1 MKSINRT
8 KNWSATILFTI
19 VVFLIASCGGGSREK
34 KGDGQ
39 GAGSAEMANHPGRK
53 VYQSVCVAC
62 HMADGSGIPSMY
74 PPLIQTEMV
83 LKDKEKLIDIT
94 LNGLS
99 GKIEVNGK
107 TYNNIMPPHSHLSDK
122 QIADVLTYVR
132 KSFGNNA
139 SEVTVEEVQ
148 KVRNR

>member
-1 MKSINRT
+1 MKNLP
-8 KNWSATILFTI
+8 ATYSRSHGICRLTAIWRPDTQECFSE
-19 VVFLIASCGGGSREK
+19 FADRDLLLRDSCLLYTS
-34 KGDGQ
+34 
-39 GAGSAEMANHPGRK
+39 
-53 VYQSVCVAC
+53 
-62 HMADGSGIPSMY
+62 Y
-74 PPLIQTEMV
+74 PPLIKTDMV
-83 LKDKEKLIDIT
+83 LNDKDKLIEIT

-107 TYNNIMPPHSHLSDK
+107 IYNNIMPPHSHLSDK

-148 KVRNR
+148 KVRNK

>member
-1 MKSINRT
+1 MNRIRYL
-8 KNWSATILFTI
+8 SATILALFA
-19 VVFLIASCGGGSREK
+19 VFLLISCGGGGQSNREGEQLK
-34 KGDGQ
+34 
-39 GAGSAEMANHPGRK
+39 SADSDEMANHPGRK

-74 PPLIQTEMV
+74 PPLIKTDMV
-83 LKDKEKLIDIT
+83 LNDKDKLIEIT

-107 TYNNIMPPHSHLSDK
+107 IYNNIMPPHSHLSDK

-139 SEVTVEEVQ
+139 SEVSVEEVQ
-148 KVRNR
+148 KVRNK

>member
-1 MKSINRT
+1 MKYLSV
-8 KNWSATILFTI
+8 TIGALFA
-19 VVFLIASCGGGSREK
+19 VLLLASCGGGSQGGKGEK
-34 KGDGQ
+34 QVK
-39 GAGSAEMANHPGRK
+39 SAESADMANHPGRK

-74 PPLIQTEMV
+74 PPLTQTDMV
-83 LKDKEKLIDIT
+83 LNDREKLIDIT

-99 GKIEVNGK
+99 GKIVVNGK

-139 SEVTVEEVQ
+139 SEITVEEVQ